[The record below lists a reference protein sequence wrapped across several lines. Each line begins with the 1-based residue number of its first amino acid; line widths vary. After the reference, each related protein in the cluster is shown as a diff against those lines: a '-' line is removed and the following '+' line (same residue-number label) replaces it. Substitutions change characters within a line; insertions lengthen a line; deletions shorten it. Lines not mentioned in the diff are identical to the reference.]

1 MIFCYKFNFQR
12 IKCKA
17 LLSKIEQVE
26 MIIALGRGDKYRLT
40 HIRETLESGKDLYIS
55 DKDFLQDLVKT
66 HLGDKIYQARIVS
79 ISEKP
84 NLFCEECGSE
94 ISADEKFCISC
105 GTEKPEP
112 SSPSTSD
119 VPDSTPEP
127 EIKQETES
135 IEEQAS
141 GGFAFTA
148 DGDIGGSSTRET
160 AREDITKKISDLETK
175 LKQTK
180 ATRKTA
186 RIKLK
191 PEPKKKSRQQELEE
205 YEQKY
210 LGKSKTKVSRKTNK
224 VKATRKV
231 AQTKL
236 KPEPKKKSRQQ
247 ELEEYEQKYLNES
260 ETNVSWQAYDVK
272 AKRKVEIQN
281 PEAVKMKNGKWAVK
295 GTSPITG
302 IKVFRI
308 VGNEKPAVSVEKT
321 ADSPK
326 AKKEP
331 ATPAEKPKGSQKTEP
346 EVFSRYYRS
355 PEAESPKVKK
365 PKSKKPNPFC
375 EECGS
380 KIAAKDMFC
389 INCGAKR

>member
-1 MIFCYKFNFQR
+1 M
-12 IKCKA
+12 
-17 LLSKIEQVE
+17 L
-26 MIIALGRGDKYRLT
+26 IALGRGDKYRLA
-40 HIRETLESGKDLYIS
+40 HIRETLEIGKELYIS

-94 ISADEKFCISC
+94 ISADEKFCTSC

-119 VPDSTPEP
+119 VPEPTPEP
-127 EIKQETES
+127 EIEQETES

-148 DGDIGGSSTRET
+148 DGDIGESSTRKT
-160 AREDITKKISDLETK
+160 AREDLTKKISDLETK
-175 LKQTK
+175 LERTKATKSRQQELEEYEKKYLKEPKTKVSRKTYKVK

-186 RIKLK
+186 QRKPK
-191 PEPKKKSRQQELEE
+191 PEPKKKSRQQELKE
-205 YEQKY
+205 YENKY
-210 LGKSKTKVSRKTNK
+210 LK
-224 VKATRKV
+224 
-231 AQTKL
+231 
-236 KPEPKKKSRQQ
+236 
-247 ELEEYEQKYLNES
+247 ES

-281 PEAVKMKNGKWAVK
+281 PKAVKMKNGKWAVK

-308 VGNEKPAVSVEKT
+308 VGNEKPAVSAEKT

-326 AKKEP
+326 VKKEP
-331 ATPAEKPKGSQKTEP
+331 TVSAEKPKGSRKVEP

-355 PEAESPKVKK
+355 SEVESPKVKK
-365 PKSKKPNPFC
+365 SKSKKPNLFC

-389 INCGAKR
+389 ISCGAKR

>member
-1 MIFCYKFNFQR
+1 M
-12 IKCKA
+12 
-17 LLSKIEQVE
+17 L
-26 MIIALGRGDKYRLT
+26 IALGRGDKYRLA
-40 HIRETLESGKDLYIS
+40 HIRETLERNKELFIS

-66 HLGDKIYQARIVS
+66 HLKDKIYQARIVS
-79 ISEKP
+79 IPEKS

-94 ISADEKFCISC
+94 ISADERFCTSC
-105 GTEKPEP
+105 GTEKPEL

-119 VPDSTPEP
+119 VSESTPEP

-135 IEEQAS
+135 IEEQTS

-148 DGDIGGSSTRET
+148 DGDVGESSTRET
-160 AREDITKKISDLETK
+160 AREDLTKKISDLETR
-175 LKQTK
+175 LGQTK
-180 ATRKTA
+180 ATKSRQQELEEYEKKYLKEPETKVSRKTYKVKA
-186 RIKLK
+186 TRKVAQIKLK

-205 YEQKY
+205 YEK
-210 LGKSKTKVSRKTNK
+210 
-224 VKATRKV
+224 
-231 AQTKL
+231 
-236 KPEPKKKSRQQ
+236 
-247 ELEEYEQKYLNES
+247 KYLNES
-260 ETNVSWQAYDVK
+260 ETNVSWKAYDVK

-281 PEAVKMKNGKWAVK
+281 PKAVKMKNGKWAVK

-331 ATPAEKPKGSQKTEP
+331 VTPAEKPKGSQKTEP

-355 PEAESPKVKK
+355 SEAESPKVKS
-365 PKSKKPNPFC
+365 KSKKPNLFC

-380 KIAAKDMFC
+380 KIATKDMFC

>member
-1 MIFCYKFNFQR
+1 
-12 IKCKA
+12 

-26 MIIALGRGDKYRLT
+26 MLIALGRGDKYRLT
-40 HIRETLESGKDLYIS
+40 HIRETLERGKELYIS
-55 DKDFLQDLVKT
+55 DKDFLDDLVKT
-66 HLGDKIYQARIVS
+66 HLKDKIYQARIVS

-94 ISADEKFCISC
+94 ISADEKFCTGC

-119 VPDSTPEP
+119 VPEPTPEP

-141 GGFAFTA
+141 GGFAFT
-148 DGDIGGSSTRET
+148 DGGDIGESSTREN
-160 AREDITKKISDLETK
+160 AREKITKKISELEARLDTIKALKEIEKMEKSATDDATSATAK
-175 LKQTK
+175 LMVVAKATEELEIRLDEQTK
-180 ATRKTA
+180 ATRKTVQ
-186 RIKLK
+186 RKPK

-205 YEQKY
+205 YEK
-210 LGKSKTKVSRKTNK
+210 
-224 VKATRKV
+224 
-231 AQTKL
+231 
-236 KPEPKKKSRQQ
+236 
-247 ELEEYEQKYLNES
+247 KYLNES
-260 ETNVSWQAYDVK
+260 ATKVTWKAYDVK

-281 PEAVKMKNGKWAVK
+281 PKAVKMKNGKWAVK

-308 VGNEKPAVSVEKT
+308 VGNEKPAVSVEKI

-355 PEAESPKVKK
+355 PEAESPKAKK

>member
-12 IKCKA
+12 IKCKS

-26 MIIALGRGDKYRLT
+26 MLIALGRGDKYRLA
-40 HIRETLESGKDLYIS
+40 HIRETLERSKELYIS
-55 DKDFLQDLVKT
+55 DKDFLEDLVKT
-66 HLGDKIYQARIVS
+66 HLKDKIYQARIVS

-94 ISADEKFCISC
+94 ISADEKFCTSC
-105 GTEKPEP
+105 GTERPES

-119 VPDSTPEP
+119 VPEPTPEP

-148 DGDIGGSSTRET
+148 DGDIGESSTRET
-160 AREDITKKISDLETK
+160 A
-175 LKQTK
+175 Q
-180 ATRKTA
+180 
-186 RIKLK
+186 IKLK

-205 YEQKY
+205 YEK
-210 LGKSKTKVSRKTNK
+210 
-224 VKATRKV
+224 
-231 AQTKL
+231 
-236 KPEPKKKSRQQ
+236 
-247 ELEEYEQKYLNES
+247 KYLNES
-260 ETNVSWQAYDVK
+260 ETNVTWKAYDVK

-281 PEAVKMKNGKWAVK
+281 PKAVKMKNGKWAVK

-308 VGNEKPAVSVEKT
+308 VGNEKPAVSAEKT

-331 ATPAEKPKGSQKTEP
+331 TAPAEKPKGSQKTEP

>member
-1 MIFCYKFNFQR
+1 M
-12 IKCKA
+12 
-17 LLSKIEQVE
+17 L
-26 MIIALGRGDKYRLT
+26 IALGKGDKYRLT
-40 HIRETLESGKDLYIS
+40 NIRQSLESGKELFIS
-55 DKDFLQDLVKT
+55 DKDFLQDLIKT

-94 ISADEKFCISC
+94 ISADEKFCTSC
-105 GTEKPEP
+105 GTQKPEP

-119 VPDSTPEP
+119 VPESTPEP

-148 DGDIGGSSTRET
+148 DGDVGESSTRET
-160 AREDITKKISDLETK
+160 AREGLTKKISDLETR
-175 LKQTK
+175 LEQTK
-180 ATRKTA
+180 ATKSRQQELEEYEKKYLKEPKTKVSRKTYKVKA
-186 RIKLK
+186 TKKIAQIKLK

-205 YEQKY
+205 YEK
-210 LGKSKTKVSRKTNK
+210 
-224 VKATRKV
+224 
-231 AQTKL
+231 
-236 KPEPKKKSRQQ
+236 
-247 ELEEYEQKYLNES
+247 KYLNES
-260 ETNVSWQAYDVK
+260 ETKVSWKAYDVK

-281 PEAVKMKNGKWAVK
+281 PKAVKMKNGKWAVK

-308 VGNEKPAVSVEKT
+308 VGNEKPAVSAEKT

-326 AKKEP
+326 VKKEP
-331 ATPAEKPKGSQKTEP
+331 ATPAEKPKGSRKVEP

-355 PEAESPKVKK
+355 PEDESPKVKK
-365 PKSKKPNPFC
+365 SKSKKPNLFC
-375 EECGS
+375 EECGA

>member
-1 MIFCYKFNFQR
+1 MIFCYKFNFQL
-12 IKCKA
+12 IKRKP

-26 MIIALGRGDKYRLT
+26 MLIALGKGDKYRLMN
-40 HIRETLESGKDLYIS
+40 IRQSLESGKELFIS
-55 DKDFLQDLVKT
+55 DKDFLEDLVKT
-66 HLGDKIYQARIVS
+66 HLKDKIYQARIVS

-94 ISADEKFCISC
+94 ISADEKFCTSC

-119 VPDSTPEP
+119 VPEPTPEP

-148 DGDIGGSSTRET
+148 DGDVGESSTRET
-160 AREDITKKISDLETK
+160 AREGLTKKISELETK
-175 LKQTK
+175 LKQTNATKSRQQELEEYEKKYLKEPETKVSRKTYKVK
-180 ATRKTA
+180 ATRKIA
-186 RIKLK
+186 QIKLK

-205 YEQKY
+205 YEK
-210 LGKSKTKVSRKTNK
+210 
-224 VKATRKV
+224 
-231 AQTKL
+231 
-236 KPEPKKKSRQQ
+236 
-247 ELEEYEQKYLNES
+247 KYLNES

-281 PEAVKMKNGKWAVK
+281 PKAVKMKNGKWAVK

-308 VGNEKPAVSVEKT
+308 VGNEKPAVSAEKT

>member
-1 MIFCYKFNFQR
+1 M
-12 IKCKA
+12 
-17 LLSKIEQVE
+17 L
-26 MIIALGRGDKYRLT
+26 IALGRGDKYRLA
-40 HIRETLESGKDLYIS
+40 HIREALEIGKELYIS
-55 DKDFLQDLVKT
+55 DKDFLEDLVKT
-66 HLGDKIYQARIVS
+66 HLKDRIYQARIVS
-79 ISEKP
+79 IPEKS

-94 ISADEKFCISC
+94 ISADEKFCTSC

-119 VPDSTPEP
+119 EPEPTPEP
-127 EIKQETES
+127 ETKLRKHGYQEN
-135 IEEQAS
+135 A
-141 GGFAFTA
+141 GFALTDSGDTFEIPITKSLAGFTFTD
-148 DGDIGGSSTRET
+148 DGDIGET
-160 AREDITKKISDLETK
+160 AN
-175 LKQTK
+175 
-180 ATRKTA
+180 RKTA
-186 RIKLK
+186 REK
-191 PEPKKKSRQQELEE
+191 PH
-205 YEQKY
+205 
-210 LGKSKTKVSRKTNK
+210 
-224 VKATRKV
+224 
-231 AQTKL
+231 
-236 KPEPKKKSRQQ
+236 PKKKSRQQ

-260 ETNVSWQAYDVK
+260 ETSVSWKAYDVK

-281 PEAVKMKNGKWAVK
+281 PKAVKMKNGKWAVK

-308 VGNEKPAVSVEKT
+308 VGNEKPAVSAENTV
-321 ADSPK
+321 DSPK

-365 PKSKKPNPFC
+365 SKLKKPNSFC

-389 INCGAKR
+389 ISCGAKR